1 MRQIHRKAITYML
14 EQSLKEANVVQR
26 EHRYLKSITD
36 QAFSGLGT
44 EKPQPFKGERS
55 SSQDPERY
63 SFLRPWLQPLLA
75 LASTHLVLDKEQ
87 VISPNIRVPE
97 TVPALETDGKQQLG
111 KEPRWLLGV

>member
-1 MRQIHRKAITYML
+1 MRGSQQEASQAKLHKGNTGC
-14 EQSLKEANVVQR
+14 LKC
-26 EHRYLKSITD
+26 ITD

-55 SSQDPERY
+55 SSQDPEKY